1 MKKNKINKN
10 QKIIKIIDTPFSSF
24 VLEKIFENYNNIE
37 EIIEIK
43 KDLGETRV
51 LAKNIL
57 KISKK
62 KLSAKNKFIQTFY
75 VGLNLST
82 FKVLN
87 FLKFYK
93 LQKKIFKKISF
104 KKEYIYIGSKTS
116 TIMQVLPRSNRIFI
130 DHGFSDYNHKAFNIS
145 FVKKIIDIIKE
156 KISNF
161 IIYPYI
167 SFNED
172 KNSYTICKIP
182 KSTNKFIDMQYLPI
196 NQILK
201 NILIFLKKENPRIDT
216 IFLLSKN
223 WQVNFYKDLN
233 YKEVDYDHINF
244 ELIKKY
250 ANKGQKFFIKFHDF
264 NIRNKKSISSFLKK
278 INNYGYRAIDV
289 DSYVKLSY
297 RGMIPAEVFINRLK
311 LKRVIAKYSSTL
323 HNICHN
329 KSLDCIMDI
338 NTELQELKNHPIL
351 YEQLLK
357 EFNLRYRF
365 NKSLGEKINIKLI
378 NEKNI

>member
-1 MKKNKINKN
+1 MKKNKIDNK
-10 QKIIKIIDTPFSSF
+10 QKIIKVIDTPLSSF
-24 VLEKIFENYNNIE
+24 VLEKIFESQNNIE

-43 KDLGETRV
+43 KDLGETKN

-62 KLSAKNKFIQTFY
+62 NFFFKNKFLKTYSVAFD
-75 VGLNLST
+75 LSP

-93 LQKKIFKKISF
+93 LQKEILKKIHF
-104 KKEYIYIGSKTS
+104 KKEYKYIGSKTS

-130 DHGFSDYNHKAFNIS
+130 DHGFSDYNYKAFKFS
-145 FVKKIIDIIKE
+145 FIKKIIDKIKE
-156 KISNF
+156 KISNY

-167 SFNED
+167 SYNED
-172 KNSYTICKIP
+172 INSYTICKIP
-182 KSTNKFIDMQYLPI
+182 KLTNKFIDMQHLPT

-201 NILIFLKKENPRIDT
+201 SILSTLKKKNPRINT

-223 WQVNFYKDLN
+223 WQAHN
-233 YKEVDYDHINF
+233 YKNLYPNVDYDLINF

-250 ANKGQKFFIKFHDF
+250 VNKGQKFFIKFHEF
-264 NIRNKKSISSFLKK
+264 NIKNQKSILYFIKK
-278 INNYGYRAIDV
+278 INNLGYCAVDI

-297 RGMIPAEVFINRLK
+297 KGLIPAEILISKLK
-311 LKRVIAKYSSTL
+311 LRRVIAKYSSTL

-329 KSLDCIMDI
+329 SSLECIMDI
-338 NTELQELKNHPIL
+338 NTELQYLKDHPIHCEDL
-351 YEQLLK
+351 RK
-357 EFNLRYRF
+357 EFNLRYKF
-365 NKSLGEKINIKLI
+365 NKFLGEKINIKPI
-378 NEKNI
+378 NE

>member
-1 MKKNKINKN
+1 M
-10 QKIIKIIDTPFSSF
+10 TAT
-24 VLEKIFENYNNIE
+24 
-37 EIIEIK
+37 
-43 KDLGETRV
+43 GT
-51 LAKNIL
+51 
-57 KISKK
+57 ISANLFQGSGKE
-62 KLSAKNKFIQTFY
+62 LTN
-75 VGLNLST
+75 LNAS
-82 FKVLN
+82 
-87 FLKFYK
+87 
-93 LQKKIFKKISF
+93 
-104 KKEYIYIGSKTS
+104 
-116 TIMQVLPRSNRIFI
+116 
-130 DHGFSDYNHKAFNIS
+130 NIS
-145 FVKKIIDIIKE
+145 NGTLTV
-156 KISNF
+156 SRGGTGQNV
-161 IIYPYI
+161 
-167 SFNED
+167 
-172 KNSYTICKIP
+172 
-182 KSTNKFIDMQYLPI
+182 LPI

-338 NTELQELKNHPIL
+338 NTELQKLKNHPIL
-351 YEQLLK
+351 YKQLLK

-365 NKSLGEKINIKLI
+365 NKSLGGKINIKLI